1 MEKTLPTRKS
11 VRLKEYDYSLPGYY
25 FVTICTKD
33 RRCLFGKIIS
43 GKMYLNNNG
52 EIVKDVLNDLKKHNF
67 NIKLDYYSVMPNH
80 LHLILILETAIR
92 TGLEPVPTNK
102 DLPEI
107 VRQLKTYSSKRIN
120 ILNNTTG
127 TSVWQRSFYE
137 HIIRNDKELYEI
149 RRYIEFNPLNW
160 NEDEYNK

>member
-1 MEKTLPTRKS
+1 
-11 VRLKEYDYSLPGYY
+11 
-25 FVTICTKD
+25 
-33 RRCLFGKIIS
+33 
-43 GKMYLNNNG
+43 
-52 EIVKDVLNDLKKHNF
+52 
-67 NIKLDYYSVMPNH
+67 MPNH